1 METQD
6 HPIDGRDRRCL
17 DDVLYSRLRN
27 LSEKALKATTN
38 LMLYQKA
45 QGRRK

>member
-6 HPIDGRDRRCL
+6 HPIDGRD
-17 DDVLYSRLRN
+17 